1 MLNKIKNILSA
12 ILYVLCMPIVLV
24 FLLLAIIKNWII
36 DCFRNRTTLS
46 IVEYISGS
54 FRGNTDYKIECP
66 ECGYSNKIMIG
77 GGHTSDLNGHFH
89 IELAYCP
96 SCKEPLVKRSIS
108 YRNKSDGESNT
119 DNQECPKCGQKTVP
133 YSILQNNV
141 NLKCPKCNY
150 RKLKITDLHSF
161 WMT

>member
-12 ILYVLCMPIVLV
+12 ILYVLSIPIVLI
-24 FLLLAIIKNWII
+24 FLLSAIIKNWII
-36 DCFRNRTTLS
+36 DRFCNRTTLS
-46 IVEYISGS
+46 IIEYIKSS
-54 FRGNTDYKIECP
+54 FSSNTDYKIECP
-66 ECGYSNKIMIG
+66 ECGYSDKVMIG
-77 GGHTSDLNGHFH
+77 GGHTSDLKGSFH
-89 IELAYCP
+89 LELAYCP
-96 SCKEPLVKRSIS
+96 SCKEPLVKRSVS
-108 YRNKSDGESNT
+108 YSNKSDGESNT
-119 DNQECPKCGQKTVP
+119 DNQVCPKCGQKTVP